1 MKAAA
6 FVRPALVVAL
16 LAGAAAPA
24 QAQFGGLINKAQK
37 AKEMKDKAD
46 DMNFTDKEERELG
59 ENISAKLANDFGVL
73 QDKEITKYVAL
84 VGTVLAKESGHPNLN
99 WTFIVLDTDGVNA
112 FAAPGG
118 LIHVTR
124 GLLGLVKN
132 EAELAG
138 VLGHEITHVDVKHTV
153 RAIQK
158 SKGVSMVGDAA
169 GGGGLRNEFIA
180 RMAQKGYEIVVE
192 NDFSRA
198 DEGEADEKGVRL
210 ANKLGYD
217 PHGLVDVLKKLD
229 ARNTGREQRNGL
241 FASHPA
247 TTGRI
252 ADLEKQIAKEKL
264 AGKATVQVRYASK
277 IALEAKPVSEIAVN
291 TAGAA
296 GLAGGE
302 GKTADKK
309 DDKNAKKEE
318 EPKKKGGGLLGK
330 FTTSSSDEKRSS
342 QTVASAGARG
352 VGPDR
357 DAKGGPNKSRVV
369 VTVSA
374 ADLEAFK
381 KGIV

>member
-1 MKAAA
+1 MKTAA
-6 FVRPALVVAL
+6 FVLSTLLVAV
-16 LAGAAAPA
+16 PVHA
-24 QAQFGGLINKAQK
+24 QLGGLINKAQK
-37 AKEMKDKAD
+37 AKEVKAKAD
-46 DMNFTDKEERELG
+46 EMTFTDKEERQLG
-59 ENISAKLANDFGVL
+59 EKISARLMDDFGVY
-73 QDKEITKYVAL
+73 QDKEVTKYVTL
-84 VGTVLAKESGHPNLN
+84 VGTVIAKESGHPNVN

-118 LIHVTR
+118 IVHVTR

-158 SKGVSMVGDAA
+158 SKGISMAADAA
-169 GGGGLRNEFIA
+169 GSGGVRDELIA
-180 RMAQKGYEIVVE
+180 KVAERGYAIVVE
-192 NDFSRA
+192 NDFSRD
-198 DEGEADEKGVRL
+198 DESEADEKGVRL
-210 ANKLGYD
+210 ASKLGYD

-229 ARNTGREQRNGL
+229 SRNSGREQRNGL

-264 AGKATVQVRYASK
+264 AGKATVQARYASK
-277 IALEAKPVSEIAVN
+277 ITFDAKPVTEIAAN
-291 TAGAA
+291 AAGAA
-296 GLAGGE
+296 GLAGGDSKPADKKE
-302 GKTADKK
+302 GKTAS
-309 DDKNAKKEE
+309 KEE
-318 EPKKKGGGLLGK
+318 PPKKKGGLLGK

-374 ADLEAFK
+374 AELESFK
-381 KGIV
+381 KGIA